1 MGANSPFLCD
11 AEPGGLPRF
20 ARWDRGGL
28 EGPVRSHTRVA
39 QPPSVVFG
47 GRAALQRRE
56 KMNREAP
63 SLRRRPSRSVT
74 ERP

>member
-39 QPPSVVFG
+39 QPPPRLCLVEERRFS
-47 GRAALQRRE
+47 AA
-56 KMNREAP
+56 KK
-63 SLRRRPSRSVT
+63 
-74 ERP
+74 